1 MYPVFAKLENG
12 GDIRNGFFRGAIME
26 IETCKVEVKEGIAT
40 VTLDRPPV
48 NAQNRRM
55 RDEIIWIF
63 DSLSDRD
70 DVRVVILTASGKV
83 FSAGADV
90 KERRTMVE
98 QAGDYVRHNR
108 VTRET
113 FFAVADCTKPV
124 VCAMNGPAIGAGFAL
139 MLYCDIILC
148 AEDAYV
154 SMPELDVGLA
164 GGMRLISD
172 HFSRS
177 WARYIYFTGRKIPV
191 TELYRLG
198 VVTGCYPREKLMAE
212 AVEIAGEIAAKSP
225 LAVKWVKRGFG
236 VSDELPFR
244 DAYRFEQTITHD
256 LSTTKDTKEA
266 QAAFVEKRKPRY
278 D

>member
-1 MYPVFAKLENG
+1 MDL
-12 GDIRNGFFRGAIME
+12 
-26 IETCKVEVKEGIAT
+26 ETCRLDVADGIAT

-108 VTRET
+108 VTREF

-124 VCAMNGPAIGAGFAL
+124 ICAMNGPAIGAGFAL

-148 AEDAYV
+148 ADDAYI
-154 SMPELDVGLA
+154 SMPELDVGMA
-164 GGMRLISD
+164 GGMRLMSE

-177 WARYIYFTGRKIPV
+177 WARYIYFTGRKIP
-191 TELYRLG
+191 TSELHRLG
-198 VVTGCYPREKLMAE
+198 VVTGCYPKEKLMDE
-212 AVEIAGEIAAKSP
+212 ATEIAREIASKSA

-236 VSDELPFR
+236 VSEELPFR

-256 LSTTKDTKEA
+256 LSKTKDTQEA
-266 QAAFVEKRKPRY
+266 QTAFVEKRKAKN